1 MGVSERGIVTIS
13 RPFWST
19 LLFNAFVDQSPFT
32 SLLGRVP
39 GCHLAGAQCFRKL
52 TSGQCWT
59 HLSSALPDFGQTR
72 TSMSIF
78 GGSYRLQSRL
88 GLSGLQGK
96 LCSEAHPFILLQQ
109 CRCSIVGFRPA
120 AGSAESS
127 VFSAGRGSRVTLSI
141 LCG

>member
-1 MGVSERGIVTIS
+1 MLFSCLHYSNHHEWVYQSGVSSQSVG
-13 RPFWST
+13 
-19 LLFNAFVDQSPFT
+19 LFRAPCCSMHFVI

-96 LCSEAHPFILLQQ
+96 LCSQAHPFILLQQ
-109 CRCSIVGFRPA
+109 CRCSVVGFRQA

-127 VFSAGRGSRVTLSI
+127 VFSAGRGS
-141 LCG
+141 